1 MNTKKQRIQHVTN
14 DILDVE
20 DHFKRYKK
28 WIPLRILGGI
38 AMGFV
43 FPFIPFVIGDESLSE
58 IMEYH
63 SAVLISIGGFFAIII
78 GGYIDQKNRSEK
90 KIRDLRLKRYLLER
104 ED

>member
-1 MNTKKQRIQHVTN
+1 MNTKEQRMQRITN

-20 DHFKRYKK
+20 DDFIRYKK
-28 WIPLRILGGI
+28 RMPLGFLVGI

-43 FPFIPFVIGDESLSE
+43 LPFIPLGLGNESLSE
-58 IMEYH
+58 RMEYH
-63 SAVLISIGGFFAIII
+63 YAVLISIGGLIVIFI
-78 GGYIDQKNRSEK
+78 GAYIDQKNRSEK